1 MSKGSKQRPMQVDEK
16 IFSDNWDRA
25 FKKDP
30 VYEEEN
36 PLERFEKPPIQPEM
50 WEHHCAINGIHMVGV
65 GEECNWCGQK
75 AEVEKVRI
83 TSCKDP
89 QRWYAK
95 HVGEVWTVIGEETIE
110 YRCRASDGY
119 LNFILKEDCEPWSYI

>member
-1 MSKGSKQRPMQVDEK
+1 MGKGSKQRPMQVDEK
-16 IFSDNWDRA
+16 TFCDNWDKA

-36 PLERFEKPPIQPEM
+36 PLERSEKLPPM

-65 GEECNWCGQK
+65 GEECNWCGQT
-75 AEVEKVRI
+75 AEVHSVRI

-89 QRWYAK
+89 QRWYADL
-95 HVGEVWTVIGEETIE
+95 VGEVWPVIAEEEIE
-110 YRCRASDGY
+110 YKCKGRDGY
-119 LNFILKEDCEPWSYI
+119 INFILKEDCEVWNYI